1 MKILAAAIVALAFAA
16 PAAAAP
22 KLSAAD
28 RAAITQSI
36 DIFVNHA
43 VRRVNA
49 GASWDVVAPELRAGE
64 TRKSWARGGDLPVYP
79 FPAQGKTHPWNILYV
94 TREEVGLELE
104 LIPPAGT
111 EQGPIIFHIYLRP
124 VGKRWLVDSFMPV
137 ATLAPLGA
145 KHKTKVR
152 SVRDFS
158 PQAAGGVSLGA
169 TGPHRLSA
177 AWLALP
183 FVVILGAFAGLA
195 GWGVVRYVRARAAPR
210 GARPPV
216 PRLPRPLPGPAGGG
230 RPPLRAPPP
239 GGGPRGRRAAAAPAQ
254 PLVGS
259 GPWRSSSAG

>member
-1 MKILAAAIVALAFAA
+1 MKLLAAALVALALAA
-16 PAAAAP
+16 PAAASP
-22 KLSAAD
+22 KLSPAD
-28 RAAITQSI
+28 RAAITRSI
-36 DIFVNHA
+36 DVFVNHA

-49 GASWDVVAPELRAGE
+49 GASWDVVAPELRVGE

-169 TGPHRLSA
+169 GGAHRLSA
-177 AWLALP
+177 VWLALP
-183 FVVILGAFAGLA
+183 FALVFAGLAGLA
-195 GWGVVRYVRARAAPR
+195 GWGVVRYVR
-210 GARPPV
+210 
-216 PRLPRPLPGPAGGG
+216 G
-230 RPPLRAPPP
+230 RREA
-239 GGGPRGRRAAAAPAQ
+239 GPRGGALPPFPRS
-254 PLVGS
+254 GS
-259 GPWRSSSAG
+259 